1 MVKLIQHRKLS
12 ILSKLYENSFS
23 NFHRINTVYL
33 LRYTSHFLRYTCL
46 SLLDV
51 DKKIVEY
58 FLFSEISKISITE
71 ILIEKYTAVP
81 ILCRKIKNFYEF
93 LSTHRIFCI
102 YTYMNI
108 MMTSC
113 SEQMFRNVRSITI
126 DEHLI
131 IIARTRVAT
140 ASKGFY
146 QTVLPCV
153 QV

>member
-1 MVKLIQHRKLS
+1 
-12 ILSKLYENSFS
+12 
-23 NFHRINTVYL
+23 
-33 LRYTSHFLRYTCL
+33 
-46 SLLDV
+46 
-51 DKKIVEY
+51 
-58 FLFSEISKISITE
+58 
-71 ILIEKYTAVP
+71 
-81 ILCRKIKNFYEF
+81 
-93 LSTHRIFCI
+93 
-102 YTYMNI
+102 MNI

>member
-1 MVKLIQHRKLS
+1 M
-12 ILSKLYENSFS
+12 
-23 NFHRINTVYL
+23 YL

-81 ILCRKIKNFYEF
+81 VLCRKIKNFYEF
-93 LSTHRIFCI
+93 FIHTSYIFV

-113 SEQMFRNVRSITI
+113 SEQMFRNVRSI